1 MTDELMQ
8 EIEAEYLY
16 QCRRSF
22 ETQDCGI
29 SANLLDRIKTE
40 LSEKD
45 ARIAELEAALK
56 PFDELLQRDFSIIAN
71 DERYADGFSATAL
84 LRLGDLRAARA
95 AYRGE
100 K

>member
-29 SANLLDRIKTE
+29 AANLLDRIKTE

-45 ARIAELEAALK
+45 ARIAELHAALK
-56 PFDELLQRDFSIIAN
+56 PFADKAGTNTQLDNSWHIPVEIAH
-71 DERYADGFSATAL
+71 
-84 LRLGDLRAARA
+84 LRAARA
-95 AYRGE
+95 ALE
-100 K
+100 KK

>member
-29 SANLLDRIKTE
+29 AANLLDRIKTE
-40 LSEKD
+40 LSDKD
-45 ARIAELEAALK
+45 ARIAELKAALK
-56 PFDELLQRDFSIIAN
+56 PLAFFGNMWPDHHDDELVRISIKN
-71 DERYADGFSATAL
+71 
-84 LRLGDLRAARA
+84 GDLRAARA
-95 AYRGE
+95 AYLGE
-100 K
+100 KE

>member
-29 SANLLDRIKTE
+29 AANLLDRIKTE

-56 PFDELLQRDFSIIAN
+56 PFKK
-71 DERYADGFSATAL
+71 YADLCDEASMTGLWSVP
-84 LRLGDLRAARA
+84 GEDLRAARA
-95 AYRGE
+95 ALE
-100 K
+100 KKNDHT